1 MIVETSVLV
10 PTLEDARTLAPTLE
24 ELNRIIVATGVATEV
39 IVVDAN
45 SKDGTI
51 AVATEMA
58 DRLPLLHMRVLVL
71 DRSESG
77 FGRLVRLGMAYAQ
90 GRHCFI
96 VMPQARD
103 PLDQL
108 PKMLAELR
116 KGTHLVLCSRYED
129 KAGTSSVPTRFRVY
143 QAIYRRSIRVVL
155 GEDIPDSTY
164 GFRGFNRTFVLALGL
179 TARSM
184 AVCPEITFKVL
195 LAGGVI
201 SRVAGAQSGPT
212 LHEQSKFRL
221 SNELG
226 GYVRVLGRAGLHR
239 LGVRW
244 F

>member
-10 PTLEDARTLAPTLE
+10 PTLEDARTLAATLE
-24 ELNRIIVATGVATEV
+24 ELNGIIVATGVATEV
-39 IVVDAN
+39 IVIDAN
-45 SKDGTI
+45 SQDGTV

-58 DRLPLLHMRVLVL
+58 DRFPLLHMRILVL
-71 DRSESG
+71 DRDESG
-77 FGRLVRLGMAYAQ
+77 FGRLIRLGMAYAQ

-96 VMPQARD
+96 VMPHARD
-103 PLDQL
+103 PLEQL

-116 KGTHLVLCSRYED
+116 KGTHLVLCSRYEN
-129 KAGTSSVPTRFRVY
+129 KAGTSAVPARFRIY
-143 QAIYRRSIRVVL
+143 QAIYRRSIRIVL

-195 LAGGVI
+195 LAGGVV
-201 SRVAGAQSGPT
+201 SRVAGSQSGPT

-226 GYVRVLGRAGLHR
+226 GYVHVLGRAGLHR
-239 LGVRW
+239 VGVRW

>member
-10 PTLEDARTLAPTLE
+10 PTLEDARTLAATLE
-24 ELNRIIVATGVATEV
+24 ELNGIIVATGVATEV

-45 SKDGTI
+45 SQDGTV

-58 DRLPLLHMRVLVL
+58 DRLPLLHMRILVL
-71 DRSESG
+71 DRDESG

-96 VMPQARD
+96 VMPDARD
-103 PLDQL
+103 PLEQL

-116 KGTHLVLCSRYED
+116 KGTHLVLCSRFEQG
-129 KAGTSSVPTRFRVY
+129 AGARSVPSRFRAY
-143 QAIYRRSIRVVL
+143 QGVYRRAIRTVL

-195 LAGGVI
+195 LAGGKI
-201 SRVAGAQSGPT
+201 SRVPGAPSGPT

-221 SNELG
+221 RNELG

-239 LGVRW
+239 LGLRW

>member
-10 PTLEDARTLAPTLE
+10 PTLEDAPTLAATLE

-39 IVVDAN
+39 IVIDAN
-45 SKDGTI
+45 SRDDTVAI
-51 AVATEMA
+51 AARMA
-58 DRLPLLHMRVLVL
+58 DELPLLHMRVLVL
-71 DRSESG
+71 DRAESG

-96 VMPQARD
+96 VMPDARD
-103 PLDQL
+103 PLEQL
-108 PKMLAELR
+108 PTILDRLR
-116 KGTHLVLCSRYED
+116 RGTHLVLCSRFED
-129 KAGTSSVPTRFRVY
+129 TAGPRSVPRRFRAYQSVY
-143 QAIYRRSIRVVL
+143 RHAIRAVL

-195 LAGGVI
+195 LAGGEVE
-201 SRVAGAQSGPT
+201 RVPGLPSGPT
-212 LHEQSKFRL
+212 LQTQSRFSLR
-221 SNELG
+221 NELG
-226 GYVRVLGRAGLHR
+226 AYAMVLARAGLHR
-239 LGVRW
+239 RGVRW

>member
-10 PTLEDARTLAPTLE
+10 PTLEDARTLATTLE
-24 ELNRIIVATGVATEV
+24 RLNGIIVATGVATEV
-39 IVVDAN
+39 IVIDAN
-45 SKDGTI
+45 SQDGTV

-71 DRSESG
+71 DRAESG

-96 VMPQARD
+96 VMPDARD
-103 PLDQL
+103 PLEQL

-116 KGTHLVLCSRYED
+116 KGTHLVLCSRFED
-129 KAGTSSVPTRFRVY
+129 KADVSSVPSRFRAY
-143 QAIYRRSIRVVL
+143 QSIYRRAIRAAL

-201 SRVAGAQSGPT
+201 SRVPGAPSGPT

-221 SNELG
+221 RNELG

-239 LGVRW
+239 VGVRW